1 MSLEFFVEYTP
12 FIAEGIIVTLQLTLI
27 SYFLGFLIGSIL
39 LLIGMTPL
47 RIIARIYIEVIRG
60 TPLLVQ
66 LFFIYFGLPSIGVRF
81 DAYIS
86 ALLALTINTAAYQ
99 AEILRSAV
107 KSIPE
112 IQILSAESLGM
123 SRPQIFRYIIL
134 PLSLRTSIPAMVNE
148 FLTILKQSSLASIIG
163 VVELTRRGEYVAAY
177 TYRAFESYL
186 IVASIYLAAS
196 YIFSYLSKILEKKY
210 KIPGYTG
217 V

>member
-1 MSLEFFVEYTP
+1 MSLEFFVEYIP
-12 FIAEGIIVTLQLTLI
+12 FIAEGIIATLQLTLI

-81 DAYIS
+81 DAYTS

-99 AEILRSAV
+99 AEILRSAA

-123 SRPQIFRYIIL
+123 SRSQIFRYIIL
-134 PLSLRTSIPAMVNE
+134 PISLRTSIPAMVNE

-177 TYRAFESYL
+177 TYRAFEAYL
-186 IVASIYLAAS
+186 IVASIYLTAS
-196 YIFSYLSKILEKKY
+196 YIFSYLSKYLEKKY